1 MLLFR
6 RHCSFYVRFAR
17 FRGPYSPRF
26 IQSHEFSLFV
36 PYLFF
41 FALFFFYCTKKC
53 ARVNRPKPPRFGS
66 LRGRRRKSEMFRAFS
81 CCSPIVQTR
90 AAAMCPSSSS
100 SSCIQK
106 IPFSSRTTGGHVT
119 TEEALCGKRRT
130 RRLFANAR
138 ARNEKQKRDRRGAL
152 IVRNGDLGGN
162 YGDSFGDVD
171 NLLVN
176 YFTFKALKS
185 SLAQMQE
192 TDLSPGKG
200 EYKWLYN
207 FASENYKN
215 DGQKFIRALF
225 AEGRRDHAERLIKQ
239 REDLLQRWI
248 KRFAETGGLDCGV
261 KMNRE
266 NLSLLREHM
275 MNSVSFAEEG
285 EGGIDLDGRS
295 VDDSRDEEDEECEE
309 CDLQS

>member
-1 MLLFR
+1 MMMVLMMRAPYFSPVVA
-6 RHCSFYVRFAR
+6 RHHNSF
-17 FRGPYSPRF
+17 S
-26 IQSHEFSLFV
+26 EKV
-36 PYLFF
+36 PN
-41 FALFFFYCTKKC
+41 A
-53 ARVNRPKPPRFGS
+53 S
-66 LRGRRRKSEMFRAFS
+66 SAF
-81 CCSPIVQTR
+81 
-90 AAAMCPSSSS
+90 
-100 SSCIQK
+100 
-106 IPFSSRTTGGHVT
+106 GHVT
-119 TEEALCGKRRT
+119 TNANTNFKRR
-130 RRLFANAR
+130 RRTTENTKNKNNNR
-138 ARNEKQKRDRRGAL
+138 RRGTL

-162 YGDSFGDVD
+162 YGDSFADVD

-185 SLAQMQE
+185 SLAQLQE

-248 KRFAETGGLDCGV
+248 KRFADTGGLDCGV

-285 EGGIDLDGRS
+285 EGGIDLDGRGM
-295 VDDSRDEEDEECEE
+295 DDAKDEGEAGEDEECEE

>member
-1 MLLFR
+1 M
-6 RHCSFYVRFAR
+6 RFAR
-17 FRGPYSPRF
+17 FRGPYSSRF

-36 PYLFF
+36 SYLFF
-41 FALFFFYCTKKC
+41 FALFFLLHKKVR
-53 ARVNRPKPPRFGS
+53 AREPPKTSS
-66 LRGRRRKSEMFRAFS
+66 LWFVERKKKKSEMFRAFS

-119 TEEALCGKRRT
+119 TEEALRGKRRT

-248 KRFAETGGLDCGV
+248 KRFAATGGLDCGV

-285 EGGIDLDGRS
+285 EGGIDLDGRN

>member
-1 MLLFR
+1 MF
-6 RHCSFYVRFAR
+6 SFAKKECFAR
-17 FRGPYSPRF
+17 
-26 IQSHEFSLFV
+26 
-36 PYLFF
+36 
-41 FALFFFYCTKKC
+41 
-53 ARVNRPKPPRFGS
+53 ARVNAQNLLVWS
-66 LRGRRRKSEMFRAFS
+66 VERKKKNSEMFRAFS
-81 CCSPIVQTR
+81 CCSSIVQTR

-100 SSCIQK
+100 DKK
-106 IPFSSRTTGGHVT
+106 IPFSSRTTGGHVIT
-119 TEEALCGKRRT
+119 TKNEEALFCSKRRT

-138 ARNEKQKRDRRGAL
+138 AQNEKRMRDRRGAL

-295 VDDSRDEEDEECEE
+295 VDESRDEEDEECEE